1 MALLIRGKADAMSQ
15 DYFDNLYK
23 YNGGIP
29 QNHQLAIDLRMRFFE
44 NYVLNR
50 RVNDYK
56 TAVEKDWMYVAKKEY
71 RYDVN

>member
-44 NYVLNR
+44 
-50 RVNDYK
+50 
-56 TAVEKDWMYVAKKEY
+56 
-71 RYDVN
+71 